1 MSRTARPLAPGQGA
15 PDRRVSADYNI
26 DVDFGNGKTRPV
38 PLVDMPMTISAG
50 SMVAYSYADLVD
62 ATAATGCAAISVTKR
77 LRHVAAARENLGVAD
92 MLGMLKD
99 RGLHVAECEG
109 TPHWLSDPAGPD
121 PRVFGL
127 DEIIDLSVALEAR
140 GFVVYHDDRPGGSID
155 TFTRDFAAACDRA
168 AEHDLAVAIEFLP
181 WSRIPTFANA
191 VTIVQGAG
199 RPNGRIVF
207 DTWHHSHGPSREL
220 HITPEQAALLH
231 CIQVDD
237 ARPPVSADILVETMM
252 GRVIPGTGTL
262 DLPYLLGA
270 LDAAGAACPVAVESY
285 DETVSHLDAR
295 AYAEL
300 LVGATRKLLA
310 ESARNAG

>member
-1 MSRTARPLAPGQGA
+1 MSRTVSRWPLAKM
-15 PDRRVSADYNI
+15 RRTAACRQITILTSILETA
-26 DVDFGNGKTRPV
+26 RLRHV

-50 SMVAYSYADLVD
+50 SMVAYSYSNLVD
-62 ATAATGCAAISVTKR
+62 ATAATGCTAISVTKR
-77 LRHVAAARENLGVAD
+77 LRHVAATRENLSVAD

-140 GFVVYHDDRPGGSID
+140 GFVVYHDDRPGGSIE
-155 TFTRDFAAACDRA
+155 TFTRDFAAVCDRA

-199 RPNGRIVF
+199 QRTDCLRHLAPQPRPEPRAS
-207 DTWHHSHGPSREL
+207 HHARAGSA
-220 HITPEQAALLH
+220 AALH
-231 CIQVDD
+231 PGRR
-237 ARPPVSADILVETMM
+237 RPP
-252 GRVIPGTGTL
+252 
-262 DLPYLLGA
+262 
-270 LDAAGAACPVAVESY
+270 AGIRQHC
-285 DETVSHLDAR
+285 R
-295 AYAEL
+295 
-300 LVGATRKLLA
+300 
-310 ESARNAG
+310 RNHDGPCYSGHGHA